1 MECLR
6 GSGYVEES
14 IMPGLYSE
22 APLSSIWE
30 GCGNVIS
37 LDILRATANL
47 IGLPKRRLA
56 QTGGIRKDRFSM
68 LS

>member
-37 LDILRATANL
+37 LDILRAIAKQPEAL
-47 IGLPKRRLA
+47 EVVAEQVL
-56 QTGGIRKDRFSM
+56 
-68 LS
+68 